1 MIVRIRF
8 FNLVVLAVVFLGLTQ
23 YYSCKNGGVA
33 PPEEPCPP
41 PPKLDSTS
49 HNFTFQLDTIG
60 DGNASTL
67 NDVFVINDTLAYAV
81 GEVYLK
87 DSTGQYDPNAYN
99 LVKWDG
105 KRWQLI
111 RIQFLT
117 FCGQAHT
124 GSYPTR
130 AIYAFSGED
139 VWIASGSQIVRWNGQ
154 NQTAPMCIPVSVVK
168 LWGQNANSMWAVGY
182 AGGVAYYNG
191 SSWQK
196 LASPTT
202 IDIQDIWGG
211 VNCKGELEI
220 LAVAS
225 NGPSIPQAKALLR
238 ISGTTV
244 TKVNDTGL
252 SLSLSAVWFV
262 ASQKYYA
269 GGDGLFT
276 TAGIGSAWT
285 QEQNVPFYYAAAI
298 RGLGLNDIVWAG
310 GLGSISHFN
319 GSSWR
324 HYAGTEIP
332 FIQGNY
338 YAVANHPKLIVAVG
352 YVGQKAVALV
362 GKR

>member
-1 MIVRIRF
+1 
-8 FNLVVLAVVFLGLTQ
+8 
-23 YYSCKNGGVA
+23 
-33 PPEEPCPP
+33 
-41 PPKLDSTS
+41 
-49 HNFTFQLDTIG
+49 
-60 DGNASTL
+60 L

-225 NGPSIPQAKALLR
+225 FKQAVPQAKKLLR
-238 ISGTTV
+238 IQGTTV
-244 TKVNDTGL
+244 
-252 SLSLSAVWFV
+252 SAVSDAGLPLALNSVWFK
-262 ASQKYYA
+262 ASQKYFI
-269 GGDGLFT
+269 GGDGLFSNSSVG
-276 TAGIGSAWT
+276 ASWT
-285 QEQNVPFYYAAAI
+285 EEQNIPPFYKESV
-298 RGLGLNDIVWAG
+298 RGVDLNDIFWAG
-310 GLGSISHFN
+310 GYGFISHYN
-319 GSSWR
+319 GSSWH
-324 HYAGTEIP
+324 HYTGVEVPYID
-332 FIQGNY
+332 GNY
-338 YAVANHPKLIVAVG
+338 HSVSVHPRLVIAVG
-352 YVGQKAVALV
+352 IVGIGQGIALV
-362 GKR
+362 GRR